1 LQKTFNVGILAHV
14 DAGKTT
20 ITENLLFLGGAIRK
34 KGSVDSGS
42 AITDS
47 LEIEQ
52 KRGISVRSA
61 TVSFQWNSQTINLI
75 DTPGHADFSAEV
87 ERVLRVL
94 DGVVL
99 VVSAVEGIQAHTFT
113 LWQACQDLDIPVLVF
128 VNKVDRAGSDYEG
141 LINALKKEFKV
152 NPVPV
157 YGTVNE
163 GLSSA
168 NIIPLWNADDQDIS
182 SDNQLLKN
190 EALESI
196 ADYDEEILE
205 RYLEDLPIK
214 NEDVLLAAKRLIAPQ
229 FKQTVDGQK
238 KIVPVFTGVAK
249 SAIGIEALLNGII
262 EFLPAAKQDTSH
274 EASAL
279 VFKIEHDKTA
289 GRLAH
294 IRLFS
299 GVIHSKDSIYNDSQK
314 KDIKLGLVQKVY
326 TTKQEIIGTLKAG
339 DIGVITGLQDVNAG
353 DILGS
358 PEGIKQSR
366 LLQTPVITTQVK
378 PIENSDYNDLGK
390 ALQIINSEDPA
401 LDFKWYKSEREMHLR
416 MMGPMQIEVLES
428 ILQNRFGIDVEV
440 SDPAIIY
447 KETPITSA
455 EGYVRY
461 WMPKPCW
468 AIMTFLIEPGPRGSG
483 ITYESSVRQSDIHKK
498 YQNEIEKTI
507 PKALEQGIKGW
518 EVTDIKISLIE
529 GSDHEMHSRPGD
541 FALATPM
548 GILRGLENA
557 GTTLLEPILDFEI
570 KAGEEA
576 LGRITGELTQMRA
589 QFANPTFEDGQFTL
603 KGKIPAA
610 TSIHYSIQ
618 LSSTTGGKGRLIFKS
633 SSYDVCP
640 EGEGAEKEFI
650 GVNPLNESQWILHR
664 RGAYKADERK
674 L

>member
-1 LQKTFNVGILAHV
+1 MQKTFNIGILAHV

-42 AITDS
+42 AITDN
-47 LEIEQ
+47 LAIE
-52 KRGISVRSA
+52 KERGISVRSA
-61 TVSFQWNSQTINLI
+61 TVSFQWKGHTINLI

-99 VVSAVEGIQAHTFT
+99 VISAVEGIQAHTFT

-128 VNKVDRAGSDYEG
+128 VNKIDRAGSDYEG
-141 LINALKKEFKV
+141 VISALKKEFKI
-152 NPVPV
+152 NPFPI
-157 YGTVNE
+157 YGTSEE
-163 GLSSA
+163 GLPDA
-168 NIIPLWNADDQDIS
+168 DIIPLWEENQQES
-182 SDNQLLKN
+182 GPDNKLLKE
-190 EALESI
+190 EALELI

-205 RYLEDLPIK
+205 RYLEDLVIK
-214 NEDVLLAAKRLIAPQ
+214 DDEILLKATQLISQQ
-229 FKQTVDGQK
+229 FTQPPDGLK
-238 KIVPVFTGVAK
+238 KIIPIFTGAAK
-249 SAIGIEALLNGII
+249 SAIGIEALLNGIST
-262 EFLPAAKQDTSH
+262 FLPVAQQDADQ
-274 EASAL
+274 EVSAL
-279 VFKIEHDKTA
+279 VFKIEHDKTV

-294 IRLFS
+294 IRMFS
-299 GVIHSKDSIYNDSQK
+299 GVIHSKSSIYNHSQK
-314 KDIKLGLVQKVY
+314 KEVKLGLVQKTY
-326 TTKQEIIGTLKAG
+326 TTKQEIIGTLAAG
-339 DIGVITGLQDVNAG
+339 DIGVVTGLQDVSAG
-353 DILGS
+353 DILGI
-358 PEGIKQSR
+358 PGGIKKSR
-366 LLQTPVITTQVK
+366 LLHTPVMTAQVK
-378 PIENSDYNDLGK
+378 PIESKDYNDLGK
-390 ALQIINSEDPA
+390 ALQVINSEDPA

-416 MMGPMQIEVLES
+416 MMGPMQMEVLEAM
-428 ILQNRFGIDVEV
+428 LQTRFGINVEV

-447 KETPITSA
+447 KETPLTAA

-483 ITYESSVRQSDIHKK
+483 ITYESRVRQSDIHKK

-541 FALATPM
+541 FVLATPM
-548 GILRGLENA
+548 GVLRGLDNA
-557 GTTLLEPILDFEI
+557 GTTLLEPVLDFEI
-570 KAGEEA
+570 KAPEET
-576 LGRITGELTQMRA
+576 LGRIAGDLTQMRA

-603 KGKIPAA
+603 TGKVPAA
-610 TSIHYSIQ
+610 TSMHYSIQ

-640 EGEGAEKEFI
+640 EGEGTIKEFK